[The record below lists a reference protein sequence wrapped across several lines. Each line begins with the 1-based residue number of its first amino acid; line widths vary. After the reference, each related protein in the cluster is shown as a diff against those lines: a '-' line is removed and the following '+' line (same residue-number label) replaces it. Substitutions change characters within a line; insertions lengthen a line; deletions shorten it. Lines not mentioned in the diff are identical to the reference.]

1 VGSSQADKA
10 ASHDRIVNIAA
21 ARMRRD
27 GVNGVG
33 VAELMQEAG
42 LTHGGFYRHFGSRDD
57 LVAEAVE
64 CALAQGSERAMSAA
78 ARGGK
83 RAFTAVVDGYLSVAH
98 RDRPESGCAVAGL
111 AEDVSRADDRTRAAY
126 GRQVKKYVDV
136 LAGLTPSADPAADRR
151 QAYLVLSALVG
162 AVAMARAV
170 DDSDLSEEIL
180 SETAAALKQL

>member
-1 VGSSQADKA
+1 MGSSQADKA
-10 ASHDRIVNIAA
+10 ASHDRIVKIAA

-83 RAFTAVVDGYLSVAH
+83 RAFTAIVDGYLSLVH

-111 AEDVSRADDRTRAAY
+111 AEDVSRTDDRTRAAY
-126 GRQVKKYVDV
+126 GR
-136 LAGLTPSADPAADRR
+136 A
-151 QAYLVLSALVG
+151 QA
-162 AVAMARAV
+162 R
-170 DDSDLSEEIL
+170 
-180 SETAAALKQL
+180 